1 METLKIST
9 TIKADGHLQIDV
21 PTRLHEGEVDVI
33 LIIENRHKTSLQ
45 YDFSDLA
52 GKLKWNGNA
61 LETQTAMRNE
71 W

>member
-9 TIKADGHLQIDV
+9 TIKADGHLKIDI
-21 PTRLHEGEVDVI
+21 PTSLHEGEVDVT
-33 LIIENRHKTSLQ
+33 LIIENRHKPSPK
-45 YDFSDLA
+45 YNFSDLA

-61 LETQTAMRNE
+61 LETQTAIRNE